1 MNLSPT
7 LDIQLAAPLTII
19 TGHYGVGKTN
29 FALNLVKHWRDQ
41 LGTPKHWRD
50 QSETSN
56 NAASFKNVEKP
67 SEVVSATDLIPE
79 ITITLIDL
87 DVVNPYFRS
96 SDSADLLEAY
106 SINLL
111 GPSLARST
119 LDTPSLAPGI
129 DDAIRRASHN
139 NLVVLDVGGDPDGAR
154 ALARYSESI
163 EYAGYDMIYLANFNR
178 PEVAT
183 AQKALELM
191 RAIENQSGLKVTAL
205 VNNSHLKEYSSVDQ
219 LLRTIEPMQRLSEL
233 SLLPIK
239 AMTAPEQL
247 AESLIQTLET
257 NTHEENAPIAVFPMT
272 QIVKTPWE

>member
-1 MNLSPT
+1 MKTVPL
-7 LDIQLAAPLTII
+7 LDIELASPLTII

-29 FALNLVKHWRDQ
+29 FALNLVKHWHDQ
-41 LGTPKHWRD
+41 LSGK
-50 QSETSN
+50 N
-56 NAASFKNVEKP
+56 KASQVDNVEKP
-67 SEVVSATDLIPE
+67 SDLDDESVSVPE

-96 SDSADLLEAY
+96 SDSADLLKA
-106 SINLL
+106 SKVNLL

-129 DDAIRRASHN
+129 DDAIRRASHS

-163 EYAGYDMIYLANFNR
+163 KYAGYDMIYLANFNR

-183 AQKALELM
+183 AQKAFELM
-191 RAIENQSGLKVTAL
+191 QAIEAQSGLKVTAL
-205 VNNSHLKEYSSVDQ
+205 INNSHLKEYSSVEQ
-219 LLRTIEPMQRLSEL
+219 LCLTIKPMQLLSEL
-233 SLLPIK
+233 SQLPIK

-247 AESLIQTLET
+247 AESLQRALEA
-257 NTHEENAPIAVFPMT
+257 NAGSTTFAVFPMS